1 MSTYYTINEEEEEEE
16 AKNSLQNEFY
26 IIKLWFYETQM
37 VFNASK
43 WPGIWFEKDT
53 EHKIFVL

>member
-1 MSTYYTINEEEEEEE
+1 MSTYYTINEEE

-37 VFNASK
+37 IFNASK
-43 WPGIWFEKDT
+43 WPDIWFEKDT